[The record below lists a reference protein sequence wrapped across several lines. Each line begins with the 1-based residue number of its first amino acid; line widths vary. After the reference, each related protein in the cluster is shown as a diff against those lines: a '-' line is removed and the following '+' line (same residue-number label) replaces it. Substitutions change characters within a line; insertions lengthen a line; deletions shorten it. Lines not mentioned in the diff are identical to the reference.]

1 MAVSSAARGSDRRPL
16 VLGVATLRLTSGRV
30 ALCLAGRIAPGRCL
44 SLGSL
49 GAFGSAAWGFARW
62 LLTLGVARWLLAC
75 GLIALRRAGCL
86 AALFIIPLVAIGTL
100 RLGEVAL
107 LQPGRGTCEAA
118 VSSDGGRHGRCHHKS
133 SRRGEPAETP

>member
-16 VLGVATLRLTSGRV
+16 VLGMATLRLTSGRV
-30 ALCLAGRIAPGRCL
+30 ALCLAGRIARGRCL

-62 LLTLGVARWLLAC
+62 LLTLGVAGWLLAC

-86 AALFIIPLVAIGTL
+86 AALTVISFVTFGALV
-100 RLGEVAL
+100 LGEVA
-107 LQPGRGTCEAA
+107 
-118 VSSDGGRHGRCHHKS
+118 V
-133 SRRGEPAETP
+133 